1 MSCLTQSKIAI
12 AELALAVSYRPLSEL
27 TPDPKNA
34 RQHSKV
40 QIKKLARSIGQFGF
54 VMPILVDRN
63 GGVIAGHARLLAAKQ
78 LGMATVPTIALA
90 HLSDAQIAVYK
101 IADNRLSELSTWD
114 DKLLAESLQ
123 DLTLLN
129 LDFSLELTGF
139 DMGEIDLRIEGLEIV
154 PEQGRADR
162 ADAIVD
168 PVAGPAVTAVGDL
181 WLLGRHRV
189 LCGNALEAES
199 YAALMDGQKAA
210 MVFTDPP
217 YNVPIH
223 GHVSGLGRI
232 QHREFAMASGEMSV
246 AEFGAFLRKTCTLL
260 ANNSRDGALHLLCMD
275 WRHLQDLLQAAAP
288 VYSELKNICVWAK
301 DNAGMGSLYRSQHE
315 LVLVYKHGTG
325 PHRNNVELGRH
336 GRNRTN
342 LWSYPGVNSF
352 GRKGEEGNLLALHPT
367 VKPVKLV
374 ADAILDCTARGDV
387 VVDAFLGS
395 GTTLIAAERVGR
407 CCFGLELD
415 PLYVDTIIRRWQ
427 ALTGDDARRATT
439 GLSFT
444 ETASLRVSREG
455 DVS

>member
-1 MSCLTQSKIAI
+1 MSSLTQAQHAI
-12 AELALAVSYRPLSEL
+12 AELALAISYRPPAEL
-27 TPDPKNA
+27 QPDPKNA
-34 RQHSKV
+34 RQHSKS

-78 LGMATVPTIALA
+78 LGMAQVPTICLE
-90 HLSDAQIAVYK
+90 HLSDDQIAVYK
-101 IADNRLSELSTWD
+101 IADNRLSELSTWN

-123 DLTLLN
+123 ELTLQN
-129 LDFSLELTGF
+129 LDFSIELTGI
-139 DMGEIDLRIEGLEIV
+139 DTAEIDLRIEGLEIGPEKGRVDPADAV
-154 PEQGRADR
+154 PE
-162 ADAIVD
+162 V
-168 PVAGPAVTAVGDL
+168 PGPAVTALGDL

-189 LCGNALEAES
+189 FCGNALEDGS
-199 YAALMDGQKAA
+199 YARLMDGQKAA

-217 YNVPIH
+217 YNVPIV

-232 QHREFAMASGEMSV
+232 LHREFPMASGEMSS
-246 AEFGAFLRKTCTLL
+246 AGFGGFLRRACSLL
-260 ANNSRDGALHLLCMD
+260 VDNSQDGSLHYLCMD
-275 WRHLQDLLQAAAP
+275 WRHLLDLQQAAAP

-301 DNAGMGSLYRSQHE
+301 HNGGMGSFYRSQHE
-315 LVLVYKHGTG
+315 LVAVYKHGTA

-352 GRKGEEGNLLALHPT
+352 GRTGEEGNLLALHPT

-374 ADAILDCTARGDV
+374 ADAILDCSARGDV
-387 VVDAFLGS
+387 VLDAFLGS

-407 CCFGLELD
+407 SCFGLELD

-427 ALTGDDARRATT
+427 ALTGDEATHGTT
-439 GLSFT
+439 GLTFA
-444 ETASLRVSREG
+444 ETAALRTSEEGGVS
-455 DVS
+455 